1 MKRILSGSL
10 IFLLVFTM
18 LPGLLDQDT
27 NTAYAE
33 PKVRKILFSAYFDFW
48 QDPST
53 GKWLYDDGGARRE
66 FSGFNAYFED
76 YSFPLEVFLN
86 HKIKDIEIYDP
97 NKDYGSDLEI
107 LTTADLDK
115 LRNYKAPHISLT
127 NKSELIGKQG
137 TVIMKANVRL
147 GDKNNTE
154 HKPGPSG
161 ITVFRNYVP
170 RVVYLES
177 TEQTA
182 PPTKPNEPALVVSG
196 EASPNPAKLSGGKA
210 DVKVT
215 VNSQVNNLKE
225 DIKSWELSYQKPD
238 GTFDK
243 KLFENYR
250 SHDVSFTFGE
260 VAITGNHV
268 FPIKAVL
275 KTISGKT
282 LEADGKVS
290 VVVEGDSGG
299 DYTINPEIYLYARPD
314 VVDISRYD
322 WKNNNGVNVQL
333 EMDASN
339 STASLGIDKYL
350 YVYRKEASK
359 SKWQESGFTNDS
371 TYFADLTIYPN
382 EANSDKVVEARGH
395 VGVMDKAGHIKYSGN
410 KTEKYRFNIVPT
422 PPETQIEKPQ
432 FLYPIEI
439 TRMGTLVNRLSWDYK
454 SPDQADYKHSIVSLY
469 KLVNDDYVP
478 VFENQIQTKRELFLE
493 GEKDEEFKL
502 KVIVVDEDDIESEPA
517 EEYLQI
523 ENADPVIDVKIKGDK
538 IDENKLLIDVENKTP
553 LVIET
558 VFPTEYKNWRII
570 NTNGIVLE
578 QGSGKLPEEI
588 EIDER
593 YDGQIITAIQYAENI
608 LKNKAKGKDSYILD
622 TFLDFEIDPNRLFE
636 FEMATIKDLS
646 RGITNKEW
654 QIQRMGNDQFYEL
667 ALNEDMEFTK
677 DAGNYFVKLLG
688 DGKYGHKETAYQ
700 YSNNRQDLKLAK
712 EPTTQPTAEE
722 LKSALGENVAY
733 GQDSGKWIS
742 RDVEKGTFKYNGTSY
757 SYRRAYS
764 YHAITTEKAHNLKP
778 VEFISAKPQARFT
791 ASKDYEGNFKVN
803 KKITL
808 DGSPSIAATNK
819 ELQEKYPILFD
830 NEKSLFVIEPLTK
843 ANGTPDYTK
852 NEFIKGEGKKT
863 IDGKVTFPGDIATD
877 DPKIREIR
885 IDKAGIYKISY
896 KVCNALKE
904 SDWVSQEINVYPK
917 EEPKIDINVDEPI
930 TYRMSSNELKSTIGS
945 KITYTFQEGT
955 LDPEHAKIYIS
966 YDFDGD
972 GNFTNDGI
980 HSNQWVTMN
989 DENLLDY
996 LEVVEKNF
1004 GDNETTIS
1012 LYVSNEERNLL
1023 GKFKFE
1029 FEGAEKPTVPDF
1041 DLPGDTIPKTIID
1054 TFKID
1059 SSKKEVLIDN
1069 AKPIIELDM
1078 YRGNVIDLDLID
1090 VATDPKNQ
1098 FTEADIETI
1107 LKQLDMRGIK
1117 IRLKHIKADGSS
1129 KVYEN

>member
-53 GKWLYDDGGARRE
+53 GKWLYDAGGARRE

-395 VGVMDKAGHIKYSGN
+395 VGVMDKAG
-410 KTEKYRFNIVPT
+410 R
-422 PPETQIEKPQ
+422 
-432 FLYPIEI
+432 
-439 TRMGTLVNRLSWDYK
+439 
-454 SPDQADYKHSIVSLY
+454 
-469 KLVNDDYVP
+469 
-478 VFENQIQTKRELFLE
+478 
-493 GEKDEEFKL
+493 
-502 KVIVVDEDDIESEPA
+502 
-517 EEYLQI
+517 
-523 ENADPVIDVKIKGDK
+523 
-538 IDENKLLIDVENKTP
+538 
-553 LVIET
+553 
-558 VFPTEYKNWRII
+558 
-570 NTNGIVLE
+570 
-578 QGSGKLPEEI
+578 
-588 EIDER
+588 
-593 YDGQIITAIQYAENI
+593 
-608 LKNKAKGKDSYILD
+608 
-622 TFLDFEIDPNRLFE
+622 
-636 FEMATIKDLS
+636 
-646 RGITNKEW
+646 
-654 QIQRMGNDQFYEL
+654 
-667 ALNEDMEFTK
+667 
-677 DAGNYFVKLLG
+677 
-688 DGKYGHKETAYQ
+688 
-700 YSNNRQDLKLAK
+700 
-712 EPTTQPTAEE
+712 
-722 LKSALGENVAY
+722 
-733 GQDSGKWIS
+733 
-742 RDVEKGTFKYNGTSY
+742 
-757 SYRRAYS
+757 
-764 YHAITTEKAHNLKP
+764 
-778 VEFISAKPQARFT
+778 
-791 ASKDYEGNFKVN
+791 
-803 KKITL
+803 
-808 DGSPSIAATNK
+808 
-819 ELQEKYPILFD
+819 
-830 NEKSLFVIEPLTK
+830 
-843 ANGTPDYTK
+843 
-852 NEFIKGEGKKT
+852 
-863 IDGKVTFPGDIATD
+863 
-877 DPKIREIR
+877 
-885 IDKAGIYKISY
+885 
-896 KVCNALKE
+896 
-904 SDWVSQEINVYPK
+904 
-917 EEPKIDINVDEPI
+917 
-930 TYRMSSNELKSTIGS
+930 
-945 KITYTFQEGT
+945 
-955 LDPEHAKIYIS
+955 
-966 YDFDGD
+966 
-972 GNFTNDGI
+972 
-980 HSNQWVTMN
+980 
-989 DENLLDY
+989 
-996 LEVVEKNF
+996 
-1004 GDNETTIS
+1004 
-1012 LYVSNEERNLL
+1012 
-1023 GKFKFE
+1023 
-1029 FEGAEKPTVPDF
+1029 
-1041 DLPGDTIPKTIID
+1041 
-1054 TFKID
+1054 
-1059 SSKKEVLIDN
+1059 
-1069 AKPIIELDM
+1069 
-1078 YRGNVIDLDLID
+1078 
-1090 VATDPKNQ
+1090 
-1098 FTEADIETI
+1098 
-1107 LKQLDMRGIK
+1107 
-1117 IRLKHIKADGSS
+1117 
-1129 KVYEN
+1129 